1 MSGLFLSNFIKF
13 NTLFVIESLQL
24 YEQAM
29 RRLIEIWRTR
39 CSLAFREMR
48 CRKKTFEAPLT
59 VSVVDSCRYQY

>member
-24 YEQAM
+24 YEQALC
-29 RRLIEIWRTR
+29 RLIEIWRTR

-48 CRKKTFEAPLT
+48 CRKKRSGAPLT
-59 VSVVDSCRYQY
+59 VRVVDSCRHQF